1 MKMTGVAVYG
11 VTLPLE
17 KPYRLSGGR
26 LLFEALDATF
36 IRLDTDSG
44 LTGWGEGTPWGH
56 SYLPAFGGGIRAAA
70 AILAPAVIG
79 LDPRRIGHVERAM
92 DIALPGHLYAKA
104 PFDIAC
110 WDLAGQS
117 AGMPIADLLG
127 GRYDEP
133 TPIASSVPTGSP
145 DDMLDGIA
153 AYRARGYWVHSAK
166 LGDGVDADIARIRH
180 LEANRLPDET
190 IIYDVNRAWTRDQA
204 VTVMN
209 AVADLPG
216 LVFEQPC
223 ETLDDCRAV
232 RRLTRAPIFDRRAAG
247 DGPRHAAHHRRGHRR
262 DRQHQDRPRR
272 RPDQGAAPARPGG
285 REFHACFGHGDR
297 RLGHRRY
304 GRRPPRPVDPA
315 GKPDRDLGVPG
326 NADDRPRAARPRRTQ
341 CRRDRGGARLARPRR
356 RTDGGPPRRPDCG
369 LWRDPVKIAAVRLYA
384 VPLTSRQTYYMSDS
398 GVLGAPVATFG

>member
-1 MKMTGVAVYG
+1 VKITRVAVYSL
-11 VTLPLE
+11 TLPLE

-36 IRLDTDSG
+36 IRIDTDSG

-70 AILAPAVIG
+70 AILAPAILG
-79 LDPRRIGHVERAM
+79 LDPRRIGHIEHAM
-92 DIALPGHLYAKA
+92 DTALPGHLYAKA

-117 AGMPIADLLG
+117 AGLPIADLLG

-133 TPIASSVPTGSP
+133 TPIASSVPTDTP
-145 DDMLDGIA
+145 DGMLA
-153 AYRARGYWVHSAK
+153 TVTAYRGRGYWVHSAK

-180 LEANRLPDET
+180 LEANRQPDET

-204 VTVMN
+204 ITVMN

-232 RRLTRAPIFDRRAAG
+232 RRLTRAPISIDERLETLHDMQRIVG
-247 DGPRHAAHHRRGHRR
+247 DGIGEIVNIKIGRVGGLTKARRLRDMAVANSMRVLVMATGGSVVADSDAAHLAQSTPRENLIATWAC
-262 DRQHQDRPRR
+262 QDMLTVDPAP
-272 RPDQGAAPARPGG
+272 PDQGARNVEGAAAAPDLPGLG
-285 REFHACFGHGDR
+285 VAPIED
-297 RLGHRRY
+297 RLG
-304 GRRPPRPVDPA
+304 
-315 GKPDRDLGVPG
+315 
-326 NADDRPRAARPRRTQ
+326 
-341 CRRDRGGARLARPRR
+341 
-356 RTDGGPPRRPDCG
+356 
-369 LWRDPVKIAAVRLYA
+369 DPVAVY
-384 VPLTSRQTYYMSDS
+384 
-398 GVLGAPVATFG
+398 GEGA